1 MTMIYINNKFT
12 QEVTIMKNCKVCKK
26 EVANNAKTCPHC
38 GAKLKM
44 GLGMKVLIGFGAFIL
59 LAIIGSALG
68 GNDKSTTTNSQNT
81 VSVKKT
87 DKSQPI
93 QIIEVDAKALSKAFE
108 ENEIKANQTY
118 KNKIAKIT
126 GTVDD
131 IGEILEQ
138 TYIVLQ
144 SHKEFAL
151 CSTQCFFDDKDEIK
165 KIADLKK
172 GDEVTLQGTIDGKS
186 MNVTVN
192 DCKFVK

>member
-1 MTMIYINNKFT
+1 
-12 QEVTIMKNCKVCKK
+12 MKNCKVCQK

-68 GNDKSTTTNSQNT
+68 GNDKSTTTNSQDT
-81 VSVKKT
+81 VSVNKSNKT
-87 DKSQPI
+87 EPTKQTE
-93 QIIEVDAKALSKAFE
+93 QIIEVDAKVLSKAFD

-118 KNKIAKIT
+118 KNKAAKIT

-131 IGEILEQ
+131 IGEILNQ

-192 DCKFVK
+192 DCRFVK